1 MVEVVKYYHGLLLV
15 VGNCCDNCFQVRVY
29 YVESVYVE
37 RSIEHQELEGQIE
50 MDWEIQVVVALLGSQ
65 TNFAEI
71 KIPNHGPGLIC
82 VMCQLVVVTLLGSQ
96 TNFAEIKIPNHGPGL
111 ICVMCQLVVVTLLGS
126 QTNFGEI
133 NIRGLICVMCQLIVV
148 TWRPPCLFCLVGYN
162 HQIYSNHFSFSCWI
176 FVIFVSFDL
185 KFNHINCPFQNIDH
199 SGKAHSLNN
208 TDIVTIHRS
217 SLLCE
222 LTHSAIF
229 FLFFEEQGIKIIF
242 FDLDISEPGI
252 K

>member
-1 MVEVVKYYHGLLLV
+1 VVEVVKYYHGLLLV

-50 MDWEIQVVVALLGSQ
+50 MDWEIQVVVA
-65 TNFAEI
+65 
-71 KIPNHGPGLIC
+71 
-82 VMCQLVVVTLLGSQ
+82 LLGSQ

>member
-50 MDWEIQVVVALLGSQ
+50 MDWEIQVVVA
-65 TNFAEI
+65 
-71 KIPNHGPGLIC
+71 
-82 VMCQLVVVTLLGSQ
+82 LLGSQ